1 MRSEFLNAD
10 NSFEMPTED
19 NKRLSK
25 DLDEILKADFSGNMF
40 QMLSKYQSICAD
52 SKQRNIWDIVVEK
65 LHTLFMCGKAV
76 PLDGPMIGIPV
87 VIRDSDY
94 FKKAANLIGEKRS
107 LATKIELFATT
118 WNSTFVDT
126 GFWMGKTFEAISK
139 DAVINKTNNYPK
151 VVEAYNPETTRIGR
165 NFFRDPPDP
174 KGIQKIGIPALIG
187 MWGLRDRPTLENPD
201 IFDTKLIPE
210 NFKKEVN
217 IPYSKTGGI
226 FLADNGTSVVPE
238 MKGKEVYQ
246 LNYRWPQFKPVY
258 PLSQLVDEI
267 VQIGE
272 GIYLGQLVFATKRY
286 SLVTIDPDSSVLQL
300 GEDYNPGKHSFF
312 DKLISFFSP
321 QKSHDEIDYGYQNNG
336 YFLMMDPA
344 YAKQIYAVNA
354 FPQLRPR
361 AGESGYTESE
371 NVNK

>member
-1 MRSEFLNAD
+1 MTSECLNAG
-10 NSFEMPTED
+10 NISGLSTED
-19 NKRLSK
+19 NQKLAK
-25 DLDEILKADFSGNMF
+25 DLESILKEDFNGNMF
-40 QMLSKYQSICAD
+40 EMLSKYQSICAD
-52 SKQRNIWDIVVEK
+52 SKQRNIWDSVVEK
-65 LHTLFMCGKAV
+65 LNTIFMCGKSV
-76 PLDGPMIGIPV
+76 PLDGPKIGIPV

-94 FKKAANLIGEKRS
+94 FKKTAKLFGNERS
-107 LATKIELFATT
+107 LVTKIELFATA

-126 GFWMGKTFEAISK
+126 GFWMGKTFEPISI
-139 DAVINKTNNYPK
+139 DTVINKTDNYPK
-151 VVEAYNPETTRIGR
+151 VVDDYNPETTRIGR

-201 IFDTKLIPE
+201 IFDTKLTPE
-210 NFKKEVN
+210 NYEKEIN

-238 MKGKEVYQ
+238 MKGKAVYQ

-258 PLSQLVDEI
+258 PMSQLIDEI

-286 SLVTIDPDSSVLQL
+286 SLVTIETGTGVLQL
-300 GEDYNPGKHSFF
+300 GENYNPGKHSFF
-312 DKLISFFSP
+312 DKLKNIFFP
-321 QKSHDEIDYGYQNNG
+321 QKLQDEIDYGYQNNG

-344 YAKQIYAVNA
+344 YAGQIYAENA

-371 NVNK
+371 NMNK